1 MRRMVCFFVAVG
13 FCATFGG
20 NSLVIDCHPPC
31 KGYLTAKEPSIN
43 WLSFIATFNL
53 LWLKKFARIVGGGAR
68 PVYFVRGS
76 NAR

>member
-1 MRRMVCFFVAVG
+1 MSRIVFFFAVLGVCA
-13 FCATFGG
+13 AFGG
-20 NSLVIDCHPPC
+20 DYLVIDCHPPC

-43 WLSFIATFNL
+43 WLSFFATFNL